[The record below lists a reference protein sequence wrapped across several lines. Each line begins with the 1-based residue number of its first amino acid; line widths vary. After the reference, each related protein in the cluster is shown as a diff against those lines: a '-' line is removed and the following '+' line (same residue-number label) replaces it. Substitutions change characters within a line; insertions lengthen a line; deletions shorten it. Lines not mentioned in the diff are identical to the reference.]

1 MLLKEFYRDLS
12 QNEVDRNEKLSYQ
25 RKKKIQ

>member
-12 QNEVDRNEKLSYQ
+12 QNGLGRNEKEAYQ
-25 RKKKIQ
+25 KKKKIQ